1 MSASPGFC
9 REICTTRVIA
19 SSDTSSGGGWCRVAG
34 VVRPSENFSALALDE
49 TLAIFFDA
57 RDLAGSSCP
66 LANPAPLLSFA
77 PAGERLHVYARFY
90 SPALLVARIRRLLI
104 VTRLAS

>member
-49 TLAIFFDA
+49 TLAIFVDA
-57 RDLAGSSCP
+57 RDLAGTVRAALSLTP
-66 LANPAPLLSFA
+66 LHSFLSPLQVSDCA
-77 PAGERLHVYARFY
+77 VYARIY
-90 SPALLVARIRRLLI
+90 CLALLVAGSR
-104 VTRLAS
+104 